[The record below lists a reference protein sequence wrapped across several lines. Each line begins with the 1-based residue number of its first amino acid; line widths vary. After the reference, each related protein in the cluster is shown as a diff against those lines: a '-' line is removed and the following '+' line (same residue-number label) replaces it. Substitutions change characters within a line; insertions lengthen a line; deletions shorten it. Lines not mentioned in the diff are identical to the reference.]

1 MTKPGVVAREALRT
15 MGANEDGTL
24 KTKEYRIDKIY
35 AKRFNPSKKAHDY
48 LIKWENMVHDLN
60 TWEPA
65 EHLSTCPVL
74 LDTFE
79 KQLARQKE
87 QRQAAQ
93 RQPAQKTPEV
103 VRKNDSISS
112 QSEDDGA
119 TTIKRRKI
127 ETSPVKQVVN
137 KVETNIA
144 NNSNHSPLN
153 KIKPNGLLSQEKS
166 AEVVITSAKDGK
178 QTGIVKKIGVLV
190 APVQKNEAQVKFIPK
205 GKCRRAPT
213 PICTC
218 DI

>member
-1 MTKPGVVAREALRT
+1 MTKPGIIAREALRT
-15 MGANEDGTL
+15 MGTNEDGTL

-60 TWEPA
+60 TWEPV

-93 RQPAQKTPEV
+93 RQPAQKTPEL

-112 QSEDDGA
+112 QSEDDGS

-127 ETSPVKQVVN
+127 EASPAKQYVN
-137 KVETNIA
+137 KVDVI
-144 NNSNHSPLN
+144 NNLNHSPIN
-153 KIKPNGLLSQEKS
+153 KIKPNGLQSVTHEKS
-166 AEVVITSAKDGK
+166 AEVVITTAKDGK
-178 QTGIVKKIGVLV
+178 QTGIVKKVGVSV
-190 APVQKNEAQVKFIPK
+190 TPVQKNEAQVKFIPK
-205 GKCRRAPT
+205 GKRT
-213 PICTC
+213 
-218 DI
+218 